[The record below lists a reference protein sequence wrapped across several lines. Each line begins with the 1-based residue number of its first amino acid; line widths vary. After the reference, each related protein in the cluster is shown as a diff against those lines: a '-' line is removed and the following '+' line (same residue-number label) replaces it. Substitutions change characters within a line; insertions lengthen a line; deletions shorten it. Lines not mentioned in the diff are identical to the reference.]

1 MRSPALQR
9 IIGPL
14 ATTKEKPVQQK
25 RPSTANIN
33 TAIYKALGPKK
44 IYPKNEGLVMH

>member
-14 ATTKEKPVQQK
+14 ATTKEKPVQQQ
-25 RPSTANIN
+25 RPSTAKN
-33 TAIYKALGPKK
+33 KK
-44 IYPKNEGLVMH
+44 ETIILLNK